1 LQIYGLVLLYDRYD
15 VFIPQEAL
23 DIISASK
30 KEGVSLSVITSSEGF
45 VRIGMILP
53 DPDKNTVSRLC
64 QLTGANPQG
73 LFNFQQQMKIERPAF
88 AEFQFL
94 MESFGYGVYNEGL
107 NLVFHYNLDP
117 HMV

>member
-1 LQIYGLVLLYDRYD
+1 M
-15 VFIPQEAL
+15 E
-23 DIISASK
+23 
-30 KEGVSLSVITSSEGF
+30 LSVITSSEGF

-53 DPDKNTVSRLC
+53 DPDRNMVSQLC
-64 QLTGANPQG
+64 QVSGANPQG
-73 LFNFQQQMKIERPAF
+73 LFNFQSRMKIERPAF

-107 NLVFHYNLDP
+107 NIVFHYNLDP